1 MTEMGNSPN
10 GLSSRL
16 DQAEEKFSDLEDRT
30 TDAQTAEQEI
40 KKEENRRELGGPLD
54 YHQVGQCKHESPC
67 REAKG
72 TKILCEEIMDEN
84 L

>member
-16 DQAEEKFSDLEDRT
+16 DQAEERFSELEDRT
-30 TDAQTAEQEI
+30 ADAQTGEQEI
-40 KKEENRRELGGPLD
+40 KKEEKRIELGGLLD
-54 YHQVGQCKHESPC
+54 YRQVGQSKHESPC

-72 TKILCEEIMDEN
+72 TRILCEEIMDEN
-84 L
+84 F